1 MCVGQLMLCR
11 GKIGYVLR
19 CYGMSCYAAIYV
31 TICAQ
36 GQRDRIAAV
45 WRSGEQNNVQPRM
58 VSGSDLS
65 ASDLI
70 PDRSAA
76 SRRVLLHRWKTPIA
90 ILYFMLYVMF

>member
-1 MCVGQLMLCR
+1 MLGDRHVTAGC
-11 GKIGYVLR
+11 
-19 CYGMSCYAAIYV
+19 GMSCYAAIYV

-76 SRRVLLHRWKTPIA
+76 SRRVLLHAMEDSHRNI
-90 ILYFMLYVMF
+90 IFYVICNVLKLL